1 MQPTLSDS
9 LSLRRGEGRTM
20 NGLTAEQLDRFR
32 RDGFLIVD
40 GVLGKADLAGIE
52 AEYEAILDRVAA
64 RLVGEGRIK
73 PLHGLTFSQRYV
85 DAMGQ
90 IDDMYTIYQ
99 HLDICLPMVKD
110 LDHSH
115 TMNAGPAVFG
125 LLTHPRLLD
134 IVESVIGPEIY
145 SNPVQH
151 TRIKPPARYLPESTL
166 DANIAATLWHQ
177 DSAVIDREADSTDML
192 TVWLAIT
199 DATVENGCL
208 IVERGSN
215 RADLT
220 MHCPGSAAS
229 ATTYIPESIID
240 WNRVVPLEVEAGGV
254 VLLHKLTEHGSLD
267 NRSDGIR
274 WSFDLRYQPIGQPTG
289 RSVFPGFVAR
299 STAHPEA
306 VLADPARWADL
317 WWQAR
322 DRIVKGE
329 VPWQFNTRWD
339 GNALHPRCA

>member
-1 MQPTLSDS
+1 M
-9 LSLRRGEGRTM
+9 G
-20 NGLTAEQLDRFR
+20 GLAAGQLDRFHE
-32 RDGFLIVD
+32 DGYLVVD
-40 GVLGKADLAGIE
+40 GVLGERDLAGIE
-52 AEYEAILDRVAA
+52 AEYREIVDRVSAGLADQGKIRPLAGVTFSEKYMEAIRQL
-64 RLVGEGRIK
+64 G
-73 PLHGLTFSQRYV
+73 
-85 DAMGQ
+85 
-90 IDDMYTIYQ
+90 DMYDLYQ
-99 HLDICLPMVKD
+99 HLDISLPLLAEIDV
-110 LDHSH
+110 SH

-125 LLTHPRLLD
+125 LLTHTRLLD

-322 DRIVKGE
+322 DRIAGSDTNL
-329 VPWQFNTRWD
+329 QLNARWEA
-339 GNALHPRCA
+339 NARQPICA